1 MKNTSLF
8 LFVFGVFVV
17 FLAVGGWVMNI
28 IKIFRLVPGEITTE
42 FVLRV
47 VDIMAAPF
55 GAIMGYL

>member
-1 MKNTSLF
+1 MKNLS
-8 LFVFGVFVV
+8 LFVFVFGGFVI

-47 VDIMAAPF
+47 VGILAAPF